1 MLFLK
6 NPIFLRICH
15 RQTGQ
20 AKSNNSSKYHSMAAL
35 FRPLL
40 TLPSASNPCSNSAV
54 KVVRTCPLKKS
65 SVNQRFLRPVI
76 CDLSM
81 AAPLWRI
88 PVGHLQF
95 WALSSISCFCD
106 PICCSSCLADLHL
119 FLGVSLVP
127 CGFEKKAWLVT
138 ISCSFLRFPLPP
150 LNLN

>member
-1 MLFLK
+1 
-6 NPIFLRICH
+6 
-15 RQTGQ
+15 
-20 AKSNNSSKYHSMAAL
+20 MAAL

-81 AAPLWRI
+81 AAPVWRI

-95 WALSSISCFCD
+95 WALSSISCYCD
-106 PICCSSCLADLHL
+106 PISAAVPVWLTFTSFWVFLLSLAGLRRRPGWLQYHAVFLDFHSRLWIWISTRSSCV
-119 FLGVSLVP
+119 FLQRSSSVMIYGHFTL
-127 CGFEKKAWLVT
+127 KAYM
-138 ISCSFLRFPLPP
+138 
-150 LNLN
+150 